1 MMSNA
6 QLLDQ
11 QLEDLAGEEV
21 GEFANDYALDAEYS
35 QFTEID
41 EFADIDLCH

>member
-1 MMSNA
+1 MISNA

-11 QLEDLAGEEV
+11 QLEDLAGEEI
-21 GEFANDYALDAEYS
+21 GEFTDDYALDAEYS